1 MMGQSLNFG
10 YKEAKAAH
18 NYGLM
23 KLIND
28 DSVEVPIESS
38 VKASNHLSALITI
51 TQRKMIIGK
60 NIQHTTDFPN
70 G

>member
-1 MMGQSLNFG
+1 
-10 YKEAKAAH
+10 
-18 NYGLM
+18 M

-51 TQRKMIIGK
+51 TPKKMFKLSLVKIYNTLQTFLMDDLDMG
-60 NIQHTTDFPN
+60 
-70 G
+70 